1 MGRYGPASVGF
12 LLIGGM
18 NVRSRVATI
27 RIKTMTETEETR
39 PLGESWEQHTP
50 IGLHRGELEQ
60 TGWYDDALRGLNQGL
75 IDLEGTPQVVCVAP
89 SGNVALAQMVGYEG
103 VFAASWERVVERR
116 GLTKANVTYAID
128 GQVDEGRIV
137 QPLTAVDGSAS
148 AAVDFGAGSTQGGAV
163 YAQLEALTLGG
174 YTDVGLTV
182 EHSVDDVTYAD
193 LVTWTGQ
200 TAAPTAVRLPVTGTI
215 NRYVKTTWA
224 FAGTGSGQSLTAMV
238 ALARG

>member
-18 NVRSRVATI
+18 NVRSRLATV

-50 IGLHRGELEQ
+50 MGIHRGELEQ
-60 TGWYDDALRGLNQGL
+60 TGWYDDAMRGLNEGL
-75 IDLEGTPQVVCVAP
+75 IDLEGTSQVVCVAP
-89 SGNVALAQMVGYEG
+89 AGNVALAHLVGYEG
-103 VFAASWERVVERR
+103 VFAASWERVIEHK
-116 GLTKANVTYAID
+116 GLTKANVTYAVD
-128 GQVDEGRIV
+128 GQIDEGRIV

-148 AAVDFGAGSTQGGAV
+148 MQVDFGAGVTRGGAV
-163 YAQLEALTLGG
+163 YVQLEALTLGG

-182 EHSVDDVTYAD
+182 AHSADDVTYED

-200 TAAPTAVRLPVTGTI
+200 TAAPTAVRLPVTGALH
-215 NRYVKTTWA
+215 RYVQATWA
-224 FAGTGSGQSLTAMV
+224 FTGTGAEPSVTAMV
-238 ALARG
+238 ALARA

>member
-18 NVRSRVATI
+18 NVRSRLATV

-89 SGNVALAQMVGYEG
+89 SGNVALAQIVGYEG
-103 VFAASWERVVERR
+103 VFAATWERVVEHQ
-116 GLTKANVTYAID
+116 GLTKANATYAVD
-128 GQVDEGRIV
+128 GQIDEGRIV

-148 AAVDFGAGSTQGGAV
+148 DTADGGASSSEGGAV
-163 YAQLEALTLGG
+163 YVQLEALTLGG

-182 EHSVDDVTYAD
+182 AHSTDDTTYVD

-224 FAGTGSGQSLTAMV
+224 FTGTGSGQSLTAMV